1 MKTLA
6 QALAKTV
13 GSRINCINSGNTR
26 WLDNHEYKIENT
38 LMEKLPSGSGIDNGN
53 ELDYDK
59 STGEKLVIN
68 SAFHTMDDNGG
79 YDGWVDF
86 RVVVTA
92 SLRFGFDTN
101 IIGNFSSNKNAQAQG
116 LKEYLHEI
124 YDYALG
130 NAV

>member
-6 QALAKTV
+6 QVLAKTV
-13 GSRINCINSGNTR
+13 DARINCINSGNQE

-92 SLRFGFDTN
+92 SLQHGFNLN
-101 IIGNFSSNKNAQAQG
+101 IIGNFSSNKNAFG
-116 LKEYLHEI
+116 LKEYLYEI
-124 YDYALG
+124 YDYTLG